1 MNDPRR
7 SGPRPRAFGFAGR
20 DWLALLVAAS
30 VAACGSPTPRASR
43 AVPAANPAASGSA
56 SPLVSAG
63 SAPDATAGGMTIA
76 FLGDSLTAGLG
87 LLSDQAYPAVI
98 GRQFAADGYSEVE
111 VINAGVSGDTTAGGL
126 RRLDS
131 TLEPG
136 VRIVVVALGGNDAL
150 RGLSPAQTH
159 DNLESI
165 VKNAQARDVQVVLVG
180 MLAPS
185 NLGPDYR
192 DAFAKAYVD
201 LSREFKKTVIY
212 VPFLLEG
219 VAGEPSLNQADGIH
233 PTADGAKLIADH
245 LYPTLRN
252 LVDSMQ

>member
-1 MNDPRR
+1 MTHARWL
-7 SGPRPRAFGFAGR
+7 AVLGFAAG
-20 DWLALLVAAS
+20 L
-30 VAACGSPTPRASR
+30 AACGSPQRG
-43 AVPAANPAASGSA
+43 AAATGAATGGGSA
-56 SPLVSAG
+56 AAAPVTAARG
-63 SAPDATAGGMTIA
+63 AAAPDSGAGNSLKIA

-98 GRQFAADGYSEVE
+98 GARFAADGYPEVE
-111 VINAGVSGDTTAGGL
+111 VVNAGVSGDTTAGGL
-126 RRLDS
+126 RRLDNA
-131 TLEPG
+131 LEPG

-150 RGLSPAQTH
+150 RGLSPTETH

-165 VKNAQARDVQVVLVG
+165 IKQSQARDVQVVLVG
-180 MLAPS
+180 MLAPP

-192 DAFAKAYVD
+192 DAFARTYTD
-201 LSREFKKTVIY
+201 LARQYKKTVTY

-219 VAGEPSLNQADGIH
+219 VAGDPALNQQDGIH
-233 PTADGAKLIADH
+233 PTADGAKIIAEH